1 MKKVHIIQHNGGRL
15 ANQLWN
21 YASIYAYCLEK
32 EYECFNPS
40 FFRYAHLF
48 DNVELSGFGK
58 MYRLFPSRKLFTL
71 KYNIISWLQS
81 KIHNTVFSHDE
92 FILPPSEN
100 KNTTQIQ
107 QLKKAEQKN
116 NIYFSGWKFR
126 NEDGLKKY
134 HKEIAKLFI
143 PVEKHERAARLVV
156 DTAIE
161 SSEFCIGV
169 HIRQGDYKTWEGG
182 KYYVSPENVVRK
194 LQTFLAA
201 ENKYTKENTVF
212 VICSDE
218 EVSKDIFGDLNIT
231 FGPNTAVGDLYTL
244 SLTDAIIGSHSTYGP
259 WAAYIGGIQFT
270 EFSKI

>member
-32 EYECFNPS
+32 KYECFNPS

-48 DNVELSGFGK
+48 NNVELSGFGK
-58 MYRLFPSRKLFTL
+58 IYRYFPSRKLFTL
-71 KYNIISWLQS
+71 KYNVISWLQS
-81 KIHNTVFSHDE
+81 KMHKTIFSHEE

-100 KNTTQIQ
+100 KNTNQIQ
-107 QLKKAEQKN
+107 QIKKAEQQN

-134 HKEIAKLFI
+134 HSEISKLFT
-143 PVEKHERAARLVV
+143 PTNKYAELAR
-156 DTAIE
+156 DIIQSAKE
-161 SSEFCIGV
+161 QSEYVIGV

-182 KYYVSPENVVRK
+182 KHYVSPENVAQK
-194 LQTFLAA
+194 LQTFLAS

-218 EVSKDIFGDLNIT
+218 EIDKNIFSDLHIT
-231 FGPNTAVGDLYTL
+231 FGPNSAIGDLYTL

-259 WAAYIGGIQFT
+259 WAAYIGGIDFT
-270 EFSKI
+270 EFSEL